1 MPLLLNLL
9 GAVPKVAGALLS
21 DALGLA
27 TSSCFAKMTGTSVRQ
42 WSSFVYQGC
51 QVRAEW
57 TLDVVSMGSFTKG
70 SLFGL

>member
-27 TSSCFAKMTGTSVRQ
+27 TSSCFAKMTENQREK
-42 WSSFVYQGC
+42 WSSFVSDAR
-51 QVRAEW
+51 VRAEW